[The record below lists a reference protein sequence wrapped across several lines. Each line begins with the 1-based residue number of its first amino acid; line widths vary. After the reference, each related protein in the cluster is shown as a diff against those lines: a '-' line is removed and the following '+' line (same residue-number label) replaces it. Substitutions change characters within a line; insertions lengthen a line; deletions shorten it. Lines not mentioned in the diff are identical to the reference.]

1 MIRRNLLI
9 MALLVGL
16 GLWAVPALGWFG
28 DCGTPPCAIGA
39 LPTLDPPGDLN
50 ISRWDPM
57 NDTYLHYWL
66 NFSKGREDPVHFD
79 WAGLAFG
86 LSLPMT
92 IRLGAWVFAIIW
104 FLYLFMLY
112 ERTQEVALPL
122 VIGILSAAVMGS
134 FFPQEAIYPA
144 LLIFAACIVTIF
156 IRVLKEKL

>member
-1 MIRRNLLI
+1 MINRYLMGLLAL
-9 MALLVGL
+9 ALLAAPV
-16 GLWAVPALGWFG
+16 LGWFG

-50 ISRWDPM
+50 VSHFDPA
-57 NDTYLHYWL
+57 NDTYLKYWM
-66 NFSKGREDPVHFD
+66 NSSKAAEDPVHFD
-79 WAGLAFG
+79 WAGLAMG
-86 LSLPMT
+86 LSLPLT

-112 ERTQEVALPL
+112 ERTQDVALPL
-122 VIGILSAAVMGS
+122 VIGILSAAVMGA

-156 IRVLKEKL
+156 IRVLKERL